1 MSAADKPKGPE
12 QPRDPV
18 AEMDAAVKKA
28 EDAGKRL
35 HHAEDGPL
43 DSMGDEENSA
53 SDADAPG
60 GAAGGSG

>member
-1 MSAADKPKGPE
+1 MSAADKPKRPE
-12 QPRDPV
+12 QQPRDPA

-43 DSMGDEENSA
+43 DLMGDDENAGSE
-53 SDADAPG
+53 ADTPG
-60 GAAGGSG
+60 GGSG